1 MMIMFLLTRY
11 TTNSSVWLE
20 HHVGKNTHAITG
32 LFRKVYTE
40 HFAVSDFVWEWRVT
54 ISTYYET
61 RG

>member
-1 MMIMFLLTRY
+1 MMFMFLLTRY

-40 HFAVSDFVWEWRVT
+40 HFVVSDFVWEWRVT